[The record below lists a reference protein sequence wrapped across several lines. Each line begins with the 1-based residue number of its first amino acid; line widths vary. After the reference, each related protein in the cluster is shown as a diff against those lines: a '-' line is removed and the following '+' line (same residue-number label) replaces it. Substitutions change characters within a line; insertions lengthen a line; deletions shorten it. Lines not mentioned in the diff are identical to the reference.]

1 MEKVTAGYVAYNGH
15 VFTQSEADFYNRE
28 REKADQFPTEWN
40 LNNAHRV
47 FCIIIGCN

>member
-15 VFTQSEADFYNRE
+15 VFTQAEADFYNRE

-40 LNNAHRV
+40 LNNSHRV